1 MATRDGYQ
9 VSEDGEQ
16 EKMNEDVRDESIQ
29 NNTYIILILG
39 SSFFLG
45 SGYMPALGIL
55 RYLYL
60 LLQNGALS

>member
-16 EKMNEDVRDESIQ
+16 EKMNEEDVRDESIQ
-29 NNTYIILILG
+29 NNTYTILILG

-45 SGYMPALGIL
+45 SSYI
-55 RYLYL
+55 L
-60 LLQNGALS
+60 LLGS

>member
-29 NNTYIILILG
+29 NNTYTILILG

>member
-29 NNTYIILILG
+29 NNTYTILILG

-45 SGYMPALGIL
+45 SSYI
-55 RYLYL
+55 L
-60 LLQNGALS
+60 LLGS